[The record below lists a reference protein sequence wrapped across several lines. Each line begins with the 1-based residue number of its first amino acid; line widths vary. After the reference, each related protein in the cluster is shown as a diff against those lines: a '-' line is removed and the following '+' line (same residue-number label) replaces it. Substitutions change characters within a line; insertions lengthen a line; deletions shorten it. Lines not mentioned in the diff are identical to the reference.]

1 MTQEAKPKIRKQ
13 VINNQVFFQELRT
26 RINEGR
32 QVRIRAKG
40 WSMLPLIW
48 DDRDVIVLGPLTERS
63 IQVGR
68 IVLAQL
74 GTGRYVVHRITAI
87 KGSRLTLRG
96 DGNPYQEEYVH
107 VDKVLGELVKVTRDG
122 QDYSPQDIQWRL
134 TTWLWPSHGFL
145 RRVILFFY
153 RRLVVRPS
161 TNKPRRYS
169 SQ

>member
-1 MTQEAKPKIRKQ
+1 MSMECNKPKLRKQ
-13 VINNQVFFQELRT
+13 VINNGLFFQELRA

-48 DDRDVIVLGPLTERS
+48 DDRDVIVLGPLAPDS
-63 IQVGR
+63 IRVGR

-74 GTGRYVVHRITAI
+74 GTGRYVVHRITSI

-107 VDKVLGELVKVTRDG
+107 EDKVLAELVTVTRNG
-122 QDYSPQDIQWRL
+122 RDYTARDIQWKL
-134 TTWLWPSHGFL
+134 TTWFWPSNGFI

-153 RRLVVRPS
+153 RRLIVRPAS
-161 TNKPRRYS
+161 VEPRRIFS
-169 SQ
+169 

>member
-1 MTQEAKPKIRKQ
+1 MSEVSKPKIRKQ
-13 VINNQVFFQELRT
+13 VINNTVFFQELRS
-26 RINEGR
+26 RIAEGR

-48 DDRDVIVLGPLTERS
+48 DDRDVIVLGPLSPKS
-63 IQVGR
+63 ISVGR

-87 KGSRLTLRG
+87 KGSRLSLRG

-107 VDKVLGELVKVTRDG
+107 TQKVLAELVKVTRG
-122 QDYSPQDIQWRL
+122 GRDYSPESLQWKL
-134 TTWLWPSHGFL
+134 TTWLWPSNGFV

-153 RRLVVRPS
+153 RRLIVRPAS
-161 TNKPRRYS
+161 VQPRRVY
-169 SQ
+169 Q